1 MRLCAAVL
9 AAGLVGGGRAMDDN
23 TIKAAVE
30 LWESD
35 RAAAEAQYGPISAWD
50 TADVVDMKELFRYTE
65 KNEFNENI
73 GAWNTS
79 SVTSMNRM
87 FFYAHKF
94 NQPIGAFAASES
106 SAPPGAEPAQ
116 APGTS
121 ARSRTLS
128 ACSATRRCSTKT
140 SARLAASTS
149 TPSPRSRTRAGDWR
163 VDNAETMDRM
173 FVGASAFEQDLD
185 WCTLATVDS
194 AFLNSPCELKKDCV
208 LQCPSFPFFC
218 LFSDLFDLFLSR

>member
-1 MRLCAAVL
+1 MRICAAVL

-23 TIKAAVE
+23 TIRTAVAA
-30 LWESD
+30 WESD

-87 FFYAHKF
+87 FWYAIDF
-94 NQPIGAFAASES
+94 DQPIGAFAASFC
-106 SAPPGAEPAQ
+106 SAPPGAGPAQ

-121 ARSRTLS
+121 AGSRTLS

-140 SARLAASTS
+140 SARFC
-149 TPSPRSRTRAGDWR
+149 R
-163 VDNAETMDRM
+163 VLCFWD
-173 FVGASAFEQDLD
+173 
-185 WCTLATVDS
+185 
-194 AFLNSPCELKKDCV
+194 
-208 LQCPSFPFFC
+208 
-218 LFSDLFDLFLSR
+218 

>member
-1 MRLCAAVL
+1 MRLCAVVL
-9 AAGLVGGGRAMDDN
+9 GLVGGGRAMNDD
-23 TIKAAVE
+23 TIKAAVT

-87 FFYAHKF
+87 FWYAIDF
-94 NQPIGAFAASES
+94 DQPIGAFAASFC
-106 SAPPGAEPAQ
+106 SAPPGAGPAQ

-121 ARSRTLS
+121 AGSRTS
-128 ACSATRRCSTKT
+128 NACSATRRCSTRT
-140 SARLAASTS
+140 SVRFLPRPFCFWTLRRLTVVTY
-149 TPSPRSRTRAGDWR
+149 TPSTQFSFDE
-163 VDNAETMDRM
+163 DI
-173 FVGASAFEQDLD
+173 GA
-185 WCTLATVDS
+185 
-194 AFLNSPCELKKDCV
+194 
-208 LQCPSFPFFC
+208 
-218 LFSDLFDLFLSR
+218 

>member
-50 TADVVDMKELFRYTE
+50 TADVVDMEKLFHFSTD
-65 KNEFNENI
+65 FNEDI

-87 FFYAHKF
+87 FWYAIDF
-94 NQPIGAFAASES
+94 DQPIGAFAASES

-140 SARLAASTS
+140 SARFAASTS

>member
-9 AAGLVGGGRAMDDN
+9 GLVGGGRAMNDD

-35 RAAAEAQYGPISAWD
+35 RAAAEAAYGPIAAWD
-50 TADVVDMKELFRYTE
+50 TSDVTDMEQLFHFSTA
-65 KNEFNENI
+65 FNEDI

-87 FFYAHKF
+87 FWYAIDF
-94 NQPIGAFAASES
+94 DQPIGAFAASES

-140 SARLAASTS
+140 SVFCGVLFVFGLGYEHAIAAIGLSSPIRYRRNSPST
-149 TPSPRSRTRAGDWR
+149 R
-163 VDNAETMDRM
+163 
-173 FVGASAFEQDLD
+173 
-185 WCTLATVDS
+185 TLARDQHAIAATVR
-194 AFLNSPCELKKDCV
+194 AEKNTH
-208 LQCPSFPFFC
+208 QHAIAAI
-218 LFSDLFDLFLSR
+218 SDPRR

>member
-50 TADVVDMKELFRYTE
+50 TADVVDMEKLFHFSTD
-65 KNEFNENI
+65 FNEDI

-87 FFYAHKF
+87 FSYAHKF
-94 NQPIGAFAASES
+94 NQPIGVFAASDS

-140 SARLAASTS
+140 SARFC
-149 TPSPRSRTRAGDWR
+149 R
-163 VDNAETMDRM
+163 VLCFWD
-173 FVGASAFEQDLD
+173 
-185 WCTLATVDS
+185 
-194 AFLNSPCELKKDCV
+194 
-208 LQCPSFPFFC
+208 
-218 LFSDLFDLFLSR
+218 

>member
-1 MRLCAAVL
+1 MHVL
-9 AAGLVGGGRAMDDN
+9 LRGG
-23 TIKAAVE
+23 V
-30 LWESD
+30 
-35 RAAAEAQYGPISAWD
+35 
-50 TADVVDMKELFRYTE
+50 
-65 KNEFNENI
+65 
-73 GAWNTS
+73 
-79 SVTSMNRM
+79 
-87 FFYAHKF
+87 
-94 NQPIGAFAASES
+94 QP
-106 SAPPGAEPAQ
+106 
-116 APGTS
+116 
-121 ARSRTLS
+121 RH
-128 ACSATRRCSTKT
+128 RCF
-140 SARLAASTS
+140 AASTS

>member
-9 AAGLVGGGRAMDDN
+9 GLVGGGRAMNDD

-35 RAAAEAQYGPISAWD
+35 RAAAEAAYGPIAAWD
-50 TADVVDMKELFRYTE
+50 TADVTDMEQLFHFSTA
-65 KNEFNENI
+65 FNEDI

-87 FFYAHKF
+87 FWYAIDF
-94 NQPIGAFAASES
+94 DQPIGAFAASES

-121 ARSRTLS
+121 AGSRTLS
-128 ACSATRRCSTKT
+128 ACSATRRCSTRT
-140 SARLAASTS
+140 SARFAASFLFLDFCAGLPS
-149 TPSPRSRTRAGDWR
+149 SPRRHRR
-163 VDNAETMDRM
+163 
-173 FVGASAFEQDLD
+173 
-185 WCTLATVDS
+185 
-194 AFLNSPCELKKDCV
+194 NSPSTRTLPPR
-208 LQCPSFPFFC
+208 QS
-218 LFSDLFDLFLSR
+218 

>member
-1 MRLCAAVL
+1 MRLCAAAVL
-9 AAGLVGGGRAMDDN
+9 GLVVGGGRAMDDT
-23 TIKAAVE
+23 TIKAAVA

-50 TADVVDMKELFRYTE
+50 TADVVDMEQLFHFSTD
-65 KNEFNENI
+65 FNEDI

-87 FFYAHKF
+87 FWYAHKF
-94 NQPIGAFAASES
+94 NQPIGVFAASES

-128 ACSATRRCSTKT
+128 ACSATRRCSTRT
-140 SARLAASTS
+140 SVFCGVLFLFSDFS
-149 TPSPRSRTRAGDWR
+149 TPSPQFSFNKDI
-163 VDNAETMDRM
+163 
-173 FVGASAFEQDLD
+173 GA
-185 WCTLATVDS
+185 
-194 AFLNSPCELKKDCV
+194 
-208 LQCPSFPFFC
+208 
-218 LFSDLFDLFLSR
+218 

>member
-1 MRLCAAVL
+1 MRLCAAAVL
-9 AAGLVGGGRAMDDN
+9 GLVVGGGRAMDDT
-23 TIKAAVE
+23 TIKAAVA

-50 TADVVDMKELFRYTE
+50 TADVVDMEQLFHFSTD
-65 KNEFNENI
+65 FNEDI

-87 FFYAHKF
+87 FWYAIDF
-94 NQPIGAFAASES
+94 DQPIGAFAASFC

-121 ARSRTLS
+121 AGSRTSS

-140 SARLAASTS
+140 SARFCGVLFVFELCAGLPSSPIRHRRDSPSTR
-149 TPSPRSRTRAGDWR
+149 TLPPRQS
-163 VDNAETMDRM
+163 
-173 FVGASAFEQDLD
+173 
-185 WCTLATVDS
+185 
-194 AFLNSPCELKKDCV
+194 
-208 LQCPSFPFFC
+208 
-218 LFSDLFDLFLSR
+218 

>member
-9 AAGLVGGGRAMDDN
+9 GLVGGGRAMNDD

-87 FFYAHKF
+87 FSYAHKF
-94 NQPIGAFAASES
+94 NQPIGVFAASFCAGTPS
-106 SAPPGAEPAQ
+106 TRDLPTQ

-121 ARSRTLS
+121 ARSRTS
-128 ACSATRRCSTKT
+128 NACSATRRCSTKT
-140 SARLAASTS
+140 SARFCGVLFVFELCAGLPSSPIRHRRDSPSTR
-149 TPSPRSRTRAGDWR
+149 TLPPRQS
-163 VDNAETMDRM
+163 
-173 FVGASAFEQDLD
+173 
-185 WCTLATVDS
+185 
-194 AFLNSPCELKKDCV
+194 
-208 LQCPSFPFFC
+208 
-218 LFSDLFDLFLSR
+218 

>member
-9 AAGLVGGGRAMDDN
+9 AAGLVGGRAMDDN
-23 TIKAAVE
+23 TIRTAVAAW
-30 LWESD
+30 LSD
-35 RAAAEAQYGPISAWD
+35 SAAAEAQYGPISAWD
-50 TADVVDMKELFRYTE
+50 TVDVKDMSELFCASSSACSYYNTAA
-65 KNEFNENI
+65 KSLNEDI

-87 FFYAHKF
+87 FWLSQKF
-94 NQPIGAFAASES
+94 DKPIGVFAASDS

-140 SARLAASTS
+140 SVRFC
-149 TPSPRSRTRAGDWR
+149 R
-163 VDNAETMDRM
+163 VLCFWD
-173 FVGASAFEQDLD
+173 
-185 WCTLATVDS
+185 
-194 AFLNSPCELKKDCV
+194 
-208 LQCPSFPFFC
+208 
-218 LFSDLFDLFLSR
+218 